1 MQRILSGFI
10 AVILLGAA
18 FLATGGAENQEYEM
32 GRSLYLN
39 KCQICH
45 GYHGDGNGP
54 AGVSLT
60 PKPRN
65 FTNPRFWNDKT
76 AETITETVTH
86 GAPPMPAFSLR
97 PEDIRALI
105 YYMSHTFKKP

>member
-1 MQRILSGFI
+1 MPRILAGVI
-10 AVILLGAA
+10 ALLLLGTT
-18 FLATGGAENQEYEM
+18 FLETPKADNREYEA
-32 GRSLYLN
+32 GRSIYLN

-76 AETITETVTH
+76 AETITFTVTH
-86 GAPPMPAFSLR
+86 GAPPMPAFQLR
-97 PEDIRALI
+97 PQDIQALI
-105 YYMSHTFKKP
+105 FYMSHTFKKP